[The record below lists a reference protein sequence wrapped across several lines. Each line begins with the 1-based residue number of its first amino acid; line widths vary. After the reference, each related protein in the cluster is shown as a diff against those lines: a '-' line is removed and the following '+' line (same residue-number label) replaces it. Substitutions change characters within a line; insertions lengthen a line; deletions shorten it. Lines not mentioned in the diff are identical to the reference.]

1 MSLHEDNGAERVV
14 FWVVGAIVTALL
26 AGLIA
31 WKLFFQT
38 PTPAIQPNIASAEQS
53 ITVPVQ
59 APAVVESQPIGDDLP
74 KSLGELDIEYSG
86 SSLTLRGEVP
96 TERKKER
103 LLSQAR
109 LVFGMNNVV
118 DAITVRESA
127 MLPNWKGKTLDLMA
141 KLATLGP
148 FSLKLANNQ
157 IALRAS
163 VPDATIKSA
172 WIDWLANFFVDQ
184 PLAVD
189 ASALAI
195 DSALPAQASFDV
207 STLFNMTVN
216 FASGSAD
223 IPPEDQA
230 ELDLAAEILAEDG
243 RNLRIIGH
251 TDSTGD
257 ADANRTLSNAR
268 AKAVADYLI
277 SKGVAGNRLSSY
289 GLGQDQPIA
298 DNATEDGRARNRR
311 IEFAQ

>member
-38 PTPAIQPNIASAEQS
+38 PTPAIS